1 MDCGEEISGGFV
13 VASGDGAVLLEL
25 AEEILDEMAR
35 LVHLV
40 VKAALDFAIGLGRD
54 YQGLA
59 CRKQGFDHA
68 FVGIESFVCQQSIS
82 LHLRQQRISALQIM
96 CLTWCQEEGKRIAQG
111 VDQRMDFGAQSAF
124 AAPDCL
130 VFAVFFWAPAL
141 C

>member
-1 MDCGEEISGGFV
+1 
-13 VASGDGAVLLEL
+13 LRL
-25 AEEILDEMAR
+25 A
-35 LVHLV
+35 
-40 VKAALDFAIGLGRD
+40 LGD